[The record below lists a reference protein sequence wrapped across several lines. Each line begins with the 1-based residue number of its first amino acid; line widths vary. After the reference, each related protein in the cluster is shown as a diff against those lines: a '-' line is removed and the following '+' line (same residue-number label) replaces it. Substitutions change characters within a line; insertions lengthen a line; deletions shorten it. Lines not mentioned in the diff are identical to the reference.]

1 MNARD
6 DRSKFQGEGVA
17 PQEITFNGSEGNR
30 LAASQFGDYR
40 HPIVLLLH
48 GGGQTRHSWNPTA
61 RRLAEQGWCA
71 ITLDQRGH
79 GESEWLANAHY
90 AHSDFTGDVAAVCAE
105 MEQRFGIKPICV
117 GASLGGMSSLAAEGD
132 APGTMS
138 ALVLVDITPSVNMA
152 GVSRIRQFMIE
163 RVEEGFESLDEAADA
178 IQKYMPNRKRGRN
191 LEGLRKN
198 LRLHDDGRYRWHWDP
213 NFWMGPRSVGTDR
226 ELLRQRLLDSA
237 KSLSIP
243 TLLVRGRESEL
254 VEEKHVAEFMEIV
267 PHAKFS
273 DISGAGHMVAGDRN
287 DIFADAVIEFLKT
300 LPTAP
305 AP

>member
-1 MNARD
+1 VT
-6 DRSKFQGEGVA
+6 SKEIAFKGGED
-17 PQEITFNGSEGNR
+17 NR
-30 LAASQFGDYR
+30 LAASQFGDSG

-79 GESEWLANAHY
+79 GESEWLKNAHY
-90 AHSDFTGDVAAVCAE
+90 AHTDFTDDVSAVCAE
-105 MEQRFGIKPICV
+105 IEQRFGVKPICV
-117 GASLGGMSSLAAEGD
+117 GASLGGMSSLAAEGNKPD
-132 APGTMS
+132 TMS
-138 ALVLVDITPSVNMA
+138 ALVLVDITPSVNMD
-152 GVSRIRQFMIE
+152 GVSRIRQFMIDK
-163 RVEEGFESLDEAADA
+163 VEEGFESLDEAADA

-213 NFWMGPRSVGTDR
+213 NFWMGSRSVGTDR
-226 ELLRQRLLDSA
+226 ETLRERLTVAS
-237 KSLSIP
+237 KSLRIP

-254 VEEKHVAEFMEIV
+254 VEEEHVAEFLDLA
-267 PHAKFS
+267 PHAKFA

-300 LPTAP
+300 LPNAP
-305 AP
+305 A

>member
-1 MNARD
+1 MT
-6 DRSKFQGEGVA
+6 SKEIAFKGGED
-17 PQEITFNGSEGNR
+17 NR
-30 LAASQFGDYR
+30 LAASQFGDSG

-79 GESEWLANAHY
+79 GESEWLKNAHY
-90 AHSDFTGDVAAVCAE
+90 AHTDFTDDVSAVCAE
-105 MEQRFGIKPICV
+105 IEQRFGVKPICV
-117 GASLGGMSSLAAEGD
+117 GASLGGMSSLAAEGNKPD
-132 APGTMS
+132 TMS
-138 ALVLVDITPSVNMA
+138 ALVLVDITPSVNMD
-152 GVSRIRQFMIE
+152 GVSRIRQFMIDK
-163 RVEEGFESLDEAADA
+163 VEEGFESLDEAADA

-213 NFWMGPRSVGTDR
+213 NFWMGSRSVGTDR
-226 ELLRQRLLDSA
+226 ETLRERLTVAS
-237 KSLSIP
+237 KSLRIP

-254 VEEKHVAEFMEIV
+254 VEEEHVAEFLDLA
-267 PHAKFS
+267 PHAKFA

-300 LPTAP
+300 LPNAP
-305 AP
+305 A